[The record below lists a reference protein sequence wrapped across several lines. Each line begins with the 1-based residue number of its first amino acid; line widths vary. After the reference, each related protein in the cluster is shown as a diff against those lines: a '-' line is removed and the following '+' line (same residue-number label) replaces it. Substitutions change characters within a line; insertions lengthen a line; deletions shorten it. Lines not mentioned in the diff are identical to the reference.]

1 VQLSILKMA
10 DQQECELIL
19 KNMQSMEERII
30 QKIAERMTELSSDE
44 SLKKKTDKDLTRKFK
59 R

>member
-1 VQLSILKMA
+1 MQLSILKMA